1 MKLVDEIAR
10 GVVKSK
16 TALWI
21 ICPEFFQDKTCEIA
35 AHFALNELG
44 VRNNLLVILEN
55 RLERYKIPKQ
65 FATLMNP
72 NLGIHRVR
80 YTNNED
86 GQELFWAKLDTFI
99 PAWLC
104 QNID

>member
-1 MKLVDEIAR
+1 MINMIPKDYLSTFLPGISIVDEIAR

-44 VRNNLLVILEN
+44 V
-55 RLERYKIPKQ
+55 
-65 FATLMNP
+65 
-72 NLGIHRVR
+72 
-80 YTNNED
+80 
-86 GQELFWAKLDTFI
+86 
-99 PAWLC
+99 
-104 QNID
+104 